1 MYNIL
6 ILMGGETVNQEKMT
20 NRQLKALETREK
32 IYKSAIIQFSE
43 KGLDRTTIQEICRV
57 ADVSI
62 GSFYNHFN
70 SKEDIIYEIFKR
82 ADLNFEQFKERNVDE
97 KGIREL
103 ILEYMDYYVSFVQTN
118 DIQFTKFF
126 YNTSNRFFVQEK
138 RPMQEVLK
146 SILRERHLK
155 LNSYYVDDA
164 DMLVD
169 KLFITSRGVIFH
181 WCLKEGSFDLN
192 EMNRKHIEM
201 VLSSVLME

>member
-1 MYNIL
+1 
-6 ILMGGETVNQEKMT
+6 VNQEKMT
-20 NRQLKALETREK
+20 NRQIKALDTKEK
-32 IYKSAIIQFSE
+32 IYNSAMIKFTE
-43 KGLDRTTIQEICRV
+43 KGLERTTIQEICKD
-57 ADVSI
+57 AEVSI

-82 ADLNFEQFKERNVDE
+82 ADLNFEQFKERDMDK

-126 YNTSNRFFVQEK
+126 YNTSNHYFVQEK
-138 RPMQEVLK
+138 RPMHEVLK
-146 SILRERHLK
+146 SILREYDLE
-155 LNSYYVDDA
+155 LNRYYVEDT

-169 KLFITSRGVIFH
+169 RLFITSRGVIFH
-181 WCLKEGSFDLN
+181 WCLKEGTFDLN

-201 VLSSVLME
+201 VLSAVLME

>member
-1 MYNIL
+1 M
-6 ILMGGETVNQEKMT
+6 NQEKMT
-20 NRQLKALETREK
+20 NRQIKALDTKDK
-32 IYKSAIIQFSE
+32 IYNSAMNKFTE
-43 KGLDRTTIQEICRV
+43 KGLERTTIQEICRD
-57 ADVSI
+57 AKVSI

-82 ADLNFEQFKERNVDE
+82 ADLNFEQFKERNMDK

-126 YNTSNRFFVQEK
+126 YNTSNHYFVQEK

-146 SILRERHLK
+146 SILREYDLE
-155 LNSYYVDDA
+155 LNRYYVEDT

-169 KLFITSRGVIFH
+169 RLFITSRGVIFH
-181 WCLKEGSFDLN
+181 WCLKEGTFDLN
-192 EMNRKHIEM
+192 EINRKHIEM
-201 VLSSVLME
+201 VLSAVIMD

>member
-1 MYNIL
+1 M
-6 ILMGGETVNQEKMT
+6 NQEKMT
-20 NRQLKALETREK
+20 NRQIKALDTKDK
-32 IYKSAIIQFSE
+32 IYNSAMNKFTE
-43 KGLDRTTIQEICRV
+43 KGLERTTIQEICRD
-57 ADVSI
+57 AEVSI

-82 ADLNFEQFKERNVDE
+82 ADLNFEQFKEKNVDK

-126 YNTSNRFFVQEK
+126 YNTSNHYFVQEK

-146 SILRERHLK
+146 SILREYDLE
-155 LNSYYVDDA
+155 LNRYYVEDT

-169 KLFITSRGVIFH
+169 RLFITSRGVIFH
-181 WCLKEGSFDLN
+181 WCLKDGTFDLN

-201 VLSSVLME
+201 VLSAVLMD

>member
-1 MYNIL
+1 M
-6 ILMGGETVNQEKMT
+6 NQEKMT
-20 NRQLKALETREK
+20 NRQIKALDTKDK
-32 IYKSAIIQFSE
+32 IYNSAMNKFTE
-43 KGLDRTTIQEICRV
+43 KGLERTTIQEICRD
-57 ADVSI
+57 AEVSI

-82 ADLNFEQFKERNVDE
+82 ADLNFEQFKERNVDK

-126 YNTSNRFFVQEK
+126 YNTSNHYFVQEK

-146 SILRERHLK
+146 SILREYDLE
-155 LNSYYVDDA
+155 LNRYYVEDT

-169 KLFITSRGVIFH
+169 RLFITSRGVVFH
-181 WCLKEGSFDLN
+181 WCLKEGTFDLN

-201 VLSSVLME
+201 VLSAVIID

>member
-1 MYNIL
+1 M
-6 ILMGGETVNQEKMT
+6 NQEKMT
-20 NRQLKALETREK
+20 NRQIKALDTKDK
-32 IYKSAIIQFSE
+32 IYNSAMNKFTE
-43 KGLDRTTIQEICRV
+43 KGLERTTIQEICRD
-57 ADVSI
+57 AEVSI

-82 ADLNFEQFKERNVDE
+82 ADLNFEQFKEKNVDK

-126 YNTSNRFFVQEK
+126 YNTSNHYFVQEK

-146 SILRERHLK
+146 SILREYDLE
-155 LNSYYVDDA
+155 LNMYYVEDT

-169 KLFITSRGVIFH
+169 RLFITSRGVIFH
-181 WCLKEGSFDLN
+181 WCLKDGTFDLN

-201 VLSSVLME
+201 VLSAVLMD

>member
-1 MYNIL
+1 M
-6 ILMGGETVNQEKMT
+6 NQEKMT
-20 NRQLKALETREK
+20 NRQIKALDTKDK
-32 IYKSAIIQFSE
+32 IYNSAMNKFTE
-43 KGLDRTTIQEICRV
+43 KGLERTTIQEICRD
-57 ADVSI
+57 AEVSI

-82 ADLNFEQFKERNVDE
+82 ADLNFEQFKERNVDK

-126 YNTSNRFFVQEK
+126 YNTSNHYFVQEK

-146 SILRERHLK
+146 SILREYDLE
-155 LNSYYVDDA
+155 LNRYYVEDT

-169 KLFITSRGVIFH
+169 RLFITSRGVIFH
-181 WCLKEGSFDLN
+181 WCLKEGTFDLN
-192 EMNRKHIEM
+192 EINRKHIEM
-201 VLSSVLME
+201 VLSAVIMD

>member
-1 MYNIL
+1 M
-6 ILMGGETVNQEKMT
+6 NQEKMT
-20 NRQLKALETREK
+20 NRQIKALDTKDK
-32 IYKSAIIQFSE
+32 IYNSAMNKFTE
-43 KGLDRTTIQEICRV
+43 KGLERTTIQEICRD
-57 ADVSI
+57 AKVSI

-82 ADLNFEQFKERNVDE
+82 ADLNFEQFKERNVDK

-126 YNTSNRFFVQEK
+126 YNTSNHYFVQEK

-146 SILRERHLK
+146 SILREYDLE
-155 LNSYYVDDA
+155 LNRYYVEDT

-169 KLFITSRGVIFH
+169 RLFITSRGVIFH
-181 WCLKEGSFDLN
+181 WCLKEGTFDLN
-192 EMNRKHIEM
+192 EINRKHIEM
-201 VLSSVLME
+201 VLSAVIMD

>member
-1 MYNIL
+1 M
-6 ILMGGETVNQEKMT
+6 NQEKMT
-20 NRQLKALETREK
+20 NRQIKALDTKDK
-32 IYKSAIIQFSE
+32 IYSSAMNKFTE
-43 KGLDRTTIQEICRV
+43 KGLERTTIQEICRD
-57 ADVSI
+57 AEVSI

-82 ADLNFEQFKERNVDE
+82 ADLNFEQFKERNVDK

-126 YNTSNRFFVQEK
+126 YNTSNHYFVQEK

-146 SILRERHLK
+146 SILREYDFE
-155 LNSYYVDDA
+155 LNRYYVEDT

-169 KLFITSRGVIFH
+169 RLFITSRGVIFH
-181 WCLKEGSFDLN
+181 WCLKEGTFDLN

-201 VLSSVLME
+201 VLSAVSMD

>member
-1 MYNIL
+1 M
-6 ILMGGETVNQEKMT
+6 NQEKMT
-20 NRQLKALETREK
+20 NRQIKALDTKDK
-32 IYKSAIIQFSE
+32 IYNSAMNKFTE
-43 KGLDRTTIQEICRV
+43 KGLERTTIQEICRD
-57 ADVSI
+57 AEVSI

-82 ADLNFEQFKERNVDE
+82 ADLNFEQFKERNVDK

-126 YNTSNRFFVQEK
+126 YNTSNHYFVQEK

-146 SILRERHLK
+146 SILREYDLE
-155 LNSYYVDDA
+155 LNRYYMEDT

-169 KLFITSRGVIFH
+169 RLFITSRGVIFH
-181 WCLKEGSFDLN
+181 WCLKEGTFDLN
-192 EMNRKHIEM
+192 EINRKHIEM
-201 VLSSVLME
+201 VLSAVIMD

>member
-1 MYNIL
+1 M
-6 ILMGGETVNQEKMT
+6 NQEKMT
-20 NRQLKALETREK
+20 NRQIKALDTKDK
-32 IYKSAIIQFSE
+32 IYNSAMNKFTE
-43 KGLDRTTIQEICRV
+43 KGLERTTIQEICRD
-57 ADVSI
+57 AEVSI

-82 ADLNFEQFKERNVDE
+82 ADLNFEQFKESNVDK

-126 YNTSNRFFVQEK
+126 YNTSNHYFVQEK

-146 SILRERHLK
+146 SILREYDLE
-155 LNSYYVDDA
+155 LNRYYVEDT

-169 KLFITSRGVIFH
+169 RLFITSRGVVFH
-181 WCLKEGSFDLN
+181 WCLKEGTFDLN

-201 VLSSVLME
+201 VLSAVIMD